1 MSVPTS
7 DRRRVRRV
15 RVLIAD
21 DSPDFRQ
28 MLRRRLDRDDRFT
41 VVAEAANG
49 REAVDLT
56 VEHRPD
62 VSVVDLGMPVMDG
75 LDAIRHIRERSPDV
89 KVVVLTGWEPE
100 VAAGDAIDEGALA
113 YLEKGTAV
121 SQILT
126 VLAPLAPPEFEDV
139 PEDED

>member
-7 DRRRVRRV
+7 GRRRVRRV

-21 DSPDFRQ
+21 DSPDFRE
-28 MLRRRLDRDDRFT
+28 MLRRRLDRDDRFI

-75 LDAIRHIRERSPDV
+75 LEAIRHIRERSPDV

-100 VAAGDAIDEGALA
+100 AAAGDAIDEGALA

>member
-1 MSVPTS
+1 MAVHTAG
-7 DRRRVRRV
+7 RRRVRRV

-21 DSPDFRQ
+21 DSPDFRE
-28 MLRRRLDRDDRFT
+28 MLRKRLDHDDRFT

-49 REAVDLT
+49 QEAVDLT
-56 VEHRPD
+56 VEHGPD

-75 LDAIRHIRERSPDV
+75 LEAIRHIRERCPGV

-100 VAAGDAIDEGALA
+100 AAAADAIDEGALA

-121 SQILT
+121 SQILP

-139 PEDED
+139 DEDDR

>member
-100 VAAGDAIDEGALA
+100 VGAGDAIDEGALA